1 MSKNELK
8 SKMENTHSSKK
19 KKIIRKSPENYK
31 FLEDNVHNIL
41 KSYFNQNNGKIL
53 IRHR

>member
-1 MSKNELK
+1 MSKNDLE
-8 SKMENTHSSKK
+8 SKMENTHSRK
-19 KKIIRKSPENYK
+19 KKIIRKTTDNYK
-31 FLEDNVHNIL
+31 FLEDNAHNIL